1 MDLPSYFNDFLAK
14 IRPQDYHVNDYKTG
28 HLTLR
33 ERLYAYETLS
43 PIIVSTFLQ
52 GSYRRATAIRPQGG
66 KRADVDVIVV
76 TKLSEDEYT
85 PEKALELFV
94 PFLEKHYEGKYE
106 PQGRSFGIEL
116 SYVDL
121 DLVITSAPSEIE
133 MGILKADSVISF
145 DTPET
150 PDAED
155 DWRLVPSW
163 ISSENRSVMSFS
175 RAHYRLDA
183 ASKET
188 EWRISPLRIPDLDT
202 QKWQDTHPLEQIRW
216 TWEKN
221 RRCNKHYVNVVKALK
236 WWRRINHPTPKY
248 PKGYPVEHLIGQC
261 CPDGIN
267 SVAEGVTKTLET
279 IAQHYYYYALGKT
292 KPSLPDHGVPL
303 HDVFKRVSP
312 EDFAEFHSQV
322 CAAAEIARLAFDSDD
337 IHQSVEHWQK
347 LFGKEFPDAPPKK
360 GNGGYGGNSPT
371 NGGYTPRQGQS
382 VVAGGRFA

>member
-1 MDLPSYFNDFLAK
+1 MDLPSYFNDFLAE

-33 ERLYAYETLS
+33 KRLYAYETLS
-43 PIIVSTFLQ
+43 PIIVNTFLQ

-94 PFLEKHYEGKYE
+94 PFLEKYYKGKYE

-121 DLVITSAPSEIE
+121 DLVVTSAPSESE
-133 MGILKADSVISF
+133 MRIFNADSVTSF

-150 PDAED
+150 PKADD

-163 ISSENRSVMSFS
+163 VSLEDRSIMSFS
-175 RAHYRLDA
+175 NLRYRLDA

-188 EWRISPLRIPDLDT
+188 EWRTSPLRIPDRDT
-202 QKWQDTHPLEQIRW
+202 EEWQDTHPLEQIRW

-221 RRCNKHYVNVVKALK
+221 RRCNNPDFSQA
-236 WWRRINHPTPKY
+236 
-248 PKGYPVEHLIGQC
+248 VEKSSQ
-261 CPDGIN
+261 
-267 SVAEGVTKTLET
+267 TRK
-279 IAQHYYYYALGKT
+279 K
-292 KPSLPDHGVPL
+292 LP
-303 HDVFKRVSP
+303 F
-312 EDFAEFHSQV
+312 
-322 CAAAEIARLAFDSDD
+322 
-337 IHQSVEHWQK
+337 
-347 LFGKEFPDAPPKK
+347 
-360 GNGGYGGNSPT
+360 
-371 NGGYTPRQGQS
+371 
-382 VVAGGRFA
+382 

>member
-1 MDLPSYFNDFLAK
+1 MDLPSYFNDFLAE

-33 ERLYAYETLS
+33 KRLYADETLS
-43 PIIVSTFLQ
+43 PIIVNTFLQ

-94 PFLEKHYEGKYE
+94 PFLEKYYKGKYE

-121 DLVITSAPSEIE
+121 DLVVTSAPSESE
-133 MGILKADSVISF
+133 MRIFNADSVTSF

-150 PDAED
+150 PKADD

-163 ISSENRSVMSFS
+163 VSLEDRSIMSFS
-175 RAHYRLDA
+175 NLRYRLDA

-188 EWRISPLRIPDLDT
+188 EWRTSPLRIPDRDT
-202 QKWQDTHPLEQIRW
+202 EEWQDTHPLEQIRW

-248 PKGYPVEHLIGQC
+248 PKGYPVEHLIGKC

-267 SVAEGVTKTLET
+267 SVAEGVTKTLEA
-279 IAQHYYYYALGKT
+279 IARDYKIYADSRIVPDLR
-292 KPSLPDHGVPL
+292 DHGVIT
-303 HDVFKRVSP
+303 HNVFKRVSAT
-312 EDFAEFHSQV
+312 DFAEFHSQV
-322 CAAAEIARLAFDSDD
+322 CAAAVIAREALEAKTISESSRNWR
-337 IHQSVEHWQK
+337 I
-347 LFGKEFPDAPPKK
+347 LFGNKFPE
-360 GNGGYGGNSPT
+360 GGFSPR
-371 NGGYTPRQGQS
+371 NNVSQID
-382 VVAGGRFA
+382 GGRFA